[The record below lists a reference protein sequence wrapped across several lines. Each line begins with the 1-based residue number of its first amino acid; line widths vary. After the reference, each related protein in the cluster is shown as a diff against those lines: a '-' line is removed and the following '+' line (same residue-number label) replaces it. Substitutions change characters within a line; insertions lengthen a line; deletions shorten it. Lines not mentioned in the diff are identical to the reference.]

1 MKCWVSPKHGHK
13 KKISSSEIPS
23 TMNYQGKIFINITI
37 IIIIIFIIF
46 IIIITTAVVIIV
58 NKAY

>member
-13 KKISSSEIPS
+13 KKISSPEIPS
-23 TMNYQGKIFINITI
+23 TMNYQGKIFII
-37 IIIIIFIIF
+37 IIIIIIIIF